1 MSRAALSPRERTL
14 IEGVFERYPM
24 VESVRLFGSR
34 AKGTHSVRSDVDL
47 AAYGPISI
55 LEAERIRA
63 DLDELPLPYHF
74 DVQPFDRIAF
84 EPLAEH
90 IERVGVLIYTRAT
103 PGDEA
108 HPEASGTSPGRSG

>member
-1 MSRAALSPRERTL
+1 MSRSALSPREREL
-14 IEGVFERYPM
+14 IEGVFGRYPM

-47 AAYGPISI
+47 VVYGPVSS

-74 DVQPFDRIAF
+74 DVQSFDQIAF
-84 EPLAEH
+84 QPLSEH
-90 IERVGVLIYTRAT
+90 IDRAGVLVYRRPMPVDDAR
-103 PGDEA
+103 
-108 HPEASGTSPGRSG
+108 PEGSRPSPGRS